1 MVPQTIF
8 HDWNGHQDIVSR
20 SGRSWICSWVHH
32 KHNSSAAPF
41 FPAPAHPPG
50 DPGAGAGSR
59 KRLRRSFGP
68 ASLVGSL
75 WETSI
80 GRQTQHRQDGKLP
93 KVSHIG
99 RRFPSK
105 GRPSIEVWSPMSSD
119 SLYFFMSSLD
129 VISLDDKQNFT
140 WQYKF
145 LAFQRMRSVESSL
158 FYSIFRFKKN
168 VSRMNKFR
176 RTMSSAIKE
185 VFDMP

>member
-1 MVPQTIF
+1 
-8 HDWNGHQDIVSR
+8 
-20 SGRSWICSWVHH
+20 
-32 KHNSSAAPF
+32 
-41 FPAPAHPPG
+41 
-50 DPGAGAGSR
+50 
-59 KRLRRSFGP
+59 
-68 ASLVGSL
+68 
-75 WETSI
+75 
-80 GRQTQHRQDGKLP
+80 
-93 KVSHIG
+93 
-99 RRFPSK
+99 
-105 GRPSIEVWSPMSSD
+105 MSSD

-129 VISLDDKQNFT
+129 VISLDNKQNFT